1 MVENAGPAQ
10 VRVFR
15 SGNTNDAVSVHLIS
29 RGEPTVLLQK
39 VLWMNFEVLIVSGYT
54 LSISLLAQAAGPS
67 SATSK

>member
-15 SGNTNDAVSVHLIS
+15 SGNTNDAVSVRLTI

-39 VLWMNFEVLIVSGYT
+39 VLWLNFEVLIQFC
-54 LSISLLAQAAGPS
+54 LSVVIPYLFLY
-67 SATSK
+67 